1 MRNSSGKVVT
11 QMNSENEN
19 RNEQLLE
26 NEAVITETADSEV
39 SENTDKDNEENESSA
54 AEEFISEFAPAP
66 INIPN
71 YNKQKAMQKREK
83 ANAKKKKQNSRKSKK
98 RRRML
103 RKVLFVVR
111 TILLFLLL
119 FAVIFT
125 TISVLVTKINTSEF
139 SVESTIRTHEPERF
153 VVGKVKNPSKLNLK
167 QSSMR
172 ASVADILRDNSMIL
186 VTYDDI
192 QQAVRKSSYPDYV
205 AKKAHDVLNYY
216 LYGKPYKEITASE
229 ISNLLLDNVSYI
241 KLVTGQEL
249 GDTACKAL
257 GKRIAAS
264 SALKETQESYLEK
277 QPLSRYTY
285 ITSVMLSMP
294 TLIGLVIA
302 LLLLLVLTVI
312 SCGGFVHRM
321 IGWAC
326 MLSGIIMCTLVGASK
341 ILFKPL
347 FKPATEFIRCVAEA
361 IRNGFVSSALIYG
374 GLMFLLGL
382 IIMLI
387 GHAMADSYDEDEE
400 IDEADYIDGI
410 EQVSTA
416 Q

>member
-1 MRNSSGKVVT
+1 
-11 QMNSENEN
+11 MNSENEN
-19 RNEQLLE
+19 KNEQLLE
-26 NEAVITETADSEV
+26 NEAVITETADAEV
-39 SENTDKDNEENESSA
+39 LENTDNDVDNKEEKETSA

-83 ANAKKKKQNSRKSKK
+83 AKAKKKKQNSKKSKK

-103 RKVLFVVR
+103 RKVLFTVR
-111 TILLFLLL
+111 TVLLFLLL
-119 FAVIFT
+119 LTVIFT
-125 TISVLVTKINTSEF
+125 TVSVLVTKINTSEF

-153 VVGKVKNPSKLNLK
+153 IVGKIKNPAKLNLK

-172 ASVADILRDNSMIL
+172 ASVADVLRDNSMIL

-192 QQAVRKSSYPDYV
+192 VQAVRKSSYPDYV
-205 AKKAHDVLNYY
+205 AKKAHDVIEYY
-216 LYGKPYKEITASE
+216 LYGKPYNEITASE

-249 GDTACKAL
+249 GDTACNAL
-257 GKRIAAS
+257 GKRIVNS
-264 SALKETQESYLEK
+264 SALKEAKETYLKK
-277 QPLSRYTY
+277 QPLAKYTY
-285 ITSVMLSMP
+285 ISSVMLSMP

-326 MLSGIIMCTLVGASK
+326 MLSGVFMCALVGASK
-341 ILFKPL
+341 MLFKPL

-400 IDEADYIDGI
+400 IDEADYIDEI